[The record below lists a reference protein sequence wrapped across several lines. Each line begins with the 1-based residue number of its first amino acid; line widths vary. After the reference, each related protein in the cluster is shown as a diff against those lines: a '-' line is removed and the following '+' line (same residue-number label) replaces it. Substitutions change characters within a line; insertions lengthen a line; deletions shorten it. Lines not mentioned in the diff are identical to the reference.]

1 MHILPDSWNE
11 LLDWLYSTPAA
22 AMSEHMQ
29 SARLVTHF
37 HAEVCNG
44 GLHNYLLHEPNRYP
58 HAELVRSF
66 ERISGKAAAD
76 IIREGLVLLKRPDPT
91 ANLPKDAV
99 RAMLVAGDSVSRGA
113 DLAKTL
119 KNIASV
125 WPDISKSVASQAY
138 QAAVAEVIYFEPWEA
153 LDRRYFEQGDGVL
166 VDVSQFA
173 ETFAAEWRVQAN

>member
-1 MHILPDSWNE
+1 MHYLPDSWNE
-11 LLDWLYSTPAA
+11 LLDWLYSTPKT

-29 SARLVTHF
+29 SAKLVTLF
-37 HAEVCNG
+37 HGDVCNG
-44 GLHNYLLHEPNRYP
+44 GLYDKLEHETDQYP

-66 ERISGKAAAD
+66 KRICGEAAND
-76 IIREGLVLLKRPDPT
+76 IIREGLVLLNRPDPA
-91 ANLPKDAV
+91 ANLSEDAR
-99 RAMLVAGDSVSRGA
+99 RALSVAVDSISRGA

-125 WPDISKSVASQAY
+125 WPGISRGAGTLAY

-166 VDVSQFA
+166 VEVSRYA
-173 ETFAAEWRVQAN
+173 EAYAEEWHSQGN